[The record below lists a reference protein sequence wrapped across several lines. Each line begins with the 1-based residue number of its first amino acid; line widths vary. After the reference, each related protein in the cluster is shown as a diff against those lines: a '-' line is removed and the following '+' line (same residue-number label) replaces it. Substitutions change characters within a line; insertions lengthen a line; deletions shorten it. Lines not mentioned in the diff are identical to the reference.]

1 MSLPLARAAAFM
13 KAVIG
18 DAAIAA
24 GEGDQSGASDM
35 TDLQRMDAPVMHMA
49 TIKGNMASVACR
61 ELLHPVRN
69 RHRRATMT

>member
-1 MSLPLARAAAFM
+1 M

-18 DAAIAA
+18 EAAIAA

-49 TIKGNMASVACR
+49 TIKGNMA
-61 ELLHPVRN
+61 
-69 RHRRATMT
+69 